1 LQFIQ
6 LPAFNDNYIW
16 LIEKLGHVW
25 VVDPGDATVVRNFL
39 EKHSLHLDGLLITHH
54 HRDHIG
60 GVCELRD
67 WAIDSG
73 MESPIIYGPSQEE
86 IPFKTH
92 SFSGGEVI
100 DILNGV
106 LLQVIDVGGHT
117 KGHIAYYLENAN
129 PPRLFCGDTLFASG
143 CGRIFEGTANQL
155 FDSLQRLAILPTET
169 LVCCAHEYTLS
180 NIRFAKA
187 IEPNNQELINWSNR
201 AESLRSEEKFTVPT
215 TIGLELSVN
224 PFLRCHEAS
233 VMKAA
238 SSHAGH
244 TIKEPKEVFSI
255 IRGWK
260 DVFK

>member
-1 LQFIQ
+1 MQFIQ

-16 LIEKLGHVW
+16 LLEKSGHVW
-25 VVDPGDATVVRNFL
+25 VVDPGDAIVVRDYL
-39 EKHSLHLDGLLITHH
+39 ENHSLYLDGFLITHH

-60 GVCELRD
+60 GVSELMD
-67 WAIDSG
+67 WATTSG
-73 MESPIIYGPSQEE
+73 MGSPIVYGPSQEE

-143 CGRIFEGTANQL
+143 CGRIFEGTAHQM

-187 IEPNNQELINWSNR
+187 VEPNNQELIDWSDR
-201 AESLRSEEKFTVPT
+201 AEALRSVEKFTVPT
-215 TIGLELSVN
+215 TIGQELAVN
-224 PFLRCHEAS
+224 PFLRCQEES
-233 VMKAA
+233 LIEAA
-238 SSHAGH
+238 SNYVGH
-244 TIKEPKEVFSI
+244 KVQAPVEVFSI

>member
-1 LQFIQ
+1 MQFIQ

-16 LIEKLGHVW
+16 LIEKSGHVW
-25 VVDPGDATVVRNFL
+25 VVDPGDATVVRDYL
-39 EKHSLHLDGLLITHH
+39 ENHSLYLDGFLITHH

-60 GVCELRD
+60 GVSELVD
-67 WAIDSG
+67 WAITSG
-73 MESPIIYGPSQEE
+73 MGSPIVYGPSQEE
-86 IPFKTH
+86 IPHKTH

-106 LLQVIDVGGHT
+106 QLQVIDVGGHT
-117 KGHIAYYLENAN
+117 KGHIAYYLEKAN

-143 CGRIFEGTANQL
+143 CGRIFEGTADQM
-155 FDSLQRLAILPTET
+155 FESLQRLAILPTQT

-187 IEPNNQELINWSNR
+187 IEPNNQALIDWSIR
-201 AESLRSEEKFTVPT
+201 AESLRSVEKYTVPT
-215 TIGLELSVN
+215 TIGLELAVN
-224 PFLRCHEAS
+224 PFLRCQEAS
-233 VMKAA
+233 VKNAAA
-238 SSHAGH
+238 SYAGH
-244 TIKEPKEVFSI
+244 AVKEPKEVFSI

>member
-244 TIKEPKEVFSI
+244 TVKEPKEVFSI